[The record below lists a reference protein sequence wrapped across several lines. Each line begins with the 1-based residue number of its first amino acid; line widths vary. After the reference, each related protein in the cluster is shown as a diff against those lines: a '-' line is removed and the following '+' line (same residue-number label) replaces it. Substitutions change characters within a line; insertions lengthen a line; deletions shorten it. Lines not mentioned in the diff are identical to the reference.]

1 MERMRNGTCS
11 TELKKLS
18 EDLKRVSLCKPYPR
32 SFFFLKNG
40 ERGLEVKEGI
50 KIINQSVVQG
60 VSEEQ
65 NWFGHEGYLIDLK

>member
-1 MERMRNGTCS
+1 MRNGTCS

-50 KIINQSVVQG
+50 KIINQRGKGTSCP
-60 VSEEQ
+60 
-65 NWFGHEGYLIDLK
+65 